1 MASPCRALDAEQ
13 PMIRPLRRA
22 HRRLVLLLALILPV
36 VIALALLR
44 RAEPAVQRD
53 WPFALSSGR

>member
-1 MASPCRALDAEQ
+1 
-13 PMIRPLRRA
+13 MIRPLRRA